1 MVIDDPTP
9 SRHNPLIGPNTV
21 DIKLDIK
28 KLVAHFGGRIN
39 LWRKLNAAGYTLSI
53 KTIEKWSE
61 RDSLPAHRIVQLMDL
76 AKRDGRVI
84 DLNSFL
90 LNSAPNAEK
99 KLSPNTDEK
108 QKVRSSR

>member
-1 MVIDDPTP
+1 MVIDAPTP
-9 SRHNPLIGPNTV
+9 SRHTPLIGPNTV
-21 DIKLDIK
+21 DIKLDIQ
-28 KLVAHFGGRIN
+28 KLVAYFGGRIN
-39 LWRKLNAAGYTLSI
+39 LWRKLNATGYKLSV

-90 LNSAPNAEK
+90 LNSAPNAET
-99 KLSPNTDEK
+99 KLSPNRHET
-108 QKVRSSR
+108 QKVRTSR

>member
-1 MVIDDPTP
+1 MIDDPTP

-28 KLVAHFGGRIN
+28 KLVAYFGGRIN
-39 LWRKLNAAGYTLSI
+39 LWRKLNAAGYVLSI

>member
-1 MVIDDPTP
+1 
-9 SRHNPLIGPNTV
+9 
-21 DIKLDIK
+21 
-28 KLVAHFGGRIN
+28 
-39 LWRKLNAAGYTLSI
+39 
-53 KTIEKWSE
+53 
-61 RDSLPAHRIVQLMDL
+61 MDL
-76 AKRDGRVI
+76 AKRDGRGI

>member
-1 MVIDDPTP
+1 M
-9 SRHNPLIGPNTV
+9 
-21 DIKLDIK
+21 DIKLDIQ
-28 KLVAHFGGRIN
+28 KLVAYFGGRIN
-39 LWRKLNAAGYTLSI
+39 LWRKLNATGYKLSV

-90 LNSAPNAEK
+90 LNSAPNAET
-99 KLSPNTDEK
+99 KLSPNRHEK